1 MPAATKRPKAGTPKQ
16 RTKEAVDWLERNG
29 SKAVRDGMARFNIPA
44 GNAFGVSMGKIHG
57 LAKKLGKDHELSLGL
72 WETGQYEARL
82 LAAYVGEPERVTP
95 AQMDA
100 WCKAFDSWA
109 VVDTVCFAL
118 FGRSPQAWPRV
129 KKWATRKG
137 EFEKRAAYALMASL
151 VLRDR
156 ESGDKPFLDG
166 LRMIEKAA
174 QDERNFVKKGVNW
187 ALRCIGKRNLAL
199 NAAAVAT
206 AKRLAESPDAAPRWV
221 GKDALR
227 DITKPAL
234 IKRLKAKEGKAK

>member
-1 MPAATKRPKAGTPKQ
+1 MPTASKRPKAATPKQ
-16 RTKEAVDWLERNG
+16 RAKEAIDWPERNG

-57 LAKKLGKDHELSLGL
+57 LAKKLGKDHELSLAL

-82 LAAYVGEPERVTP
+82 LAAYVGEPARVTG

-118 FGRSPQAWPRV
+118 FDRSPHAWSRV
-129 KKWATRKG
+129 KKWAKRKG
-137 EFEKRAAYALMASL
+137 EFEKRAAYALMACL
-151 VLRDR
+151 VLHDR
-156 ESGDKPFLDG
+156 ECGDKPFLEG

-174 QDERNFVKKGVNW
+174 EDERNFVKKGVNW

-206 AKRLAESPDAAPRWV
+206 AGRLAESPDAAPRWV
-221 GKDALR
+221 GKDAMR
-227 DITKPAL
+227 DLTNAAL
-234 IKRLKAKEGKAK
+234 LKRLKAKGEKAK